1 MMFGRGEKEG
11 VRGKGLTAQG
21 GGDDVA
27 DCVEEEEFGD
37 DEGFDEHGEA
47 GDDDGEQ
54 ADDVHGSDD
63 VEDDVAWTC
72 QRFLEERHLE
82 CLGFC

>member
-1 MMFGRGEKEG
+1 M
-11 VRGKGLTAQG
+11 
-21 GGDDVA
+21 A

-37 DEGFDEHGEA
+37 DEGFDEHGET
-47 GDDDGEQ
+47 GDDDGEE

-72 QRFLEERHLE
+72 QRFLEERHLG
-82 CLGFC
+82 CFGFC